1 MKTTNPYLAPA
12 LRSLLSDTRRTFTPI
27 EAIVLHEAAD
37 ALEAASAK
45 PTPAAQPAACE
56 HDERAWLIERPGPLY
71 WTGIEGC
78 AEWGA
83 HDAAMRFSRECDAD
97 RMRRSMGMVSAK
109 ATEHVWP
116 RVIHATLERTEVRPV
131 PEIEDDELGADSE
144 TEARHRAALPEG
156 SAPSPA
162 PAREWTGMQRSGA
175 RVVALNVPAKD
186 PLDMTDADL
195 DRICVALA
203 NVLPR
208 FVRMKMPNIWPS
220 DFAAEDQDGGKDYD
234 EGFADGQE
242 SMRNR
247 CIAALRAQG
256 IEVIEDR
263 KPTEQYRFS
272 VDGKTY
278 THPSA
283 RISVPQ
289 ILMYAHLTGDS
300 SATPPIGPHTLCRV
314 IDAFPDQQLRPD
326 ERVDLTLGQ
335 VTKFISVPPGIMG
348 G

>member
-56 HDERAWLIERPGPLY
+56 HDWSGPYYRLDGEWAPYMKCWTCGAQEKIASVDTSIPPVLVKPDMGIPTTEKPAPSSSARSAAGEADKPLTTEEEDKIAQGIRRHEPLAEKNATCSRCGGAGWVWRHELDSPGEHDGTDDTRYSCPR
-71 WTGIEGC
+71 C
-78 AEWGA
+78 AE
-83 HDAAMRFSRECDAD
+83 
-97 RMRRSMGMVSAK
+97 K
-109 ATEHVWP
+109 NATP
-116 RVIHATLERTEVRPV
+116 
-131 PEIEDDELGADSE
+131 
-144 TEARHRAALPEG
+144 
-156 SAPSPA
+156 
-162 PAREWTGMQRSGA
+162 
-175 RVVALNVPAKD
+175 
-186 PLDMTDADL
+186 
-195 DRICVALA
+195 
-203 NVLPR
+203 

-300 SATPPIGPHTLCRV
+300 SATPPIGPHTLYRV